1 MMSLVKAVQLLRV
14 AMRATSRSGVS
25 LQDIREEIDCSHRTA
40 QRWTDALEEVFP
52 QTMIGDDEDRQRR
65 WRIPARSVAP
75 LLTPS
80 GDEMAALG
88 TAIAELE
95 ERGLSEPVRLLRDLR
110 EKVRTLSPLV
120 GRARNDVDE
129 EILLQALGHA
139 TRPGPKPSANEGV
152 EAALLDSFK
161 GPFLIEALYR
171 KENGEKRRRRLA
183 PYGLLLGIR
192 RYLVA
197 RDADKSRSSPMQHFR
212 LEGIFEVRVL
222 AETFEVDSQFD
233 LRSHAET
240 GFGSY
245 VDEDAMVDVVWR
257 FAPEAAARARE
268 FLFHPR
274 QKLESEK
281 DGSLLV
287 RFRACGV
294 LEMCWFLYQWGES
307 VEVLQPEELRRM
319 VHPHRQPFIAL
330 P

>member
-1 MMSLVKAVQLLRV
+1 MQ
-14 AMRATSRSGVS
+14 ATGRRGVS
-25 LQDIREEIDCSHRTA
+25 LQDIREETGCSHRTA

-52 QTMIGDDEDRQRR
+52 QAIREDGEDRQRR

-88 TAIAELE
+88 TAIGELE

-110 EKVRTLSPLV
+110 EKVRTLSPSI
-120 GRARNDVDE
+120 GRARSEVDE
-129 EILLQALGHA
+129 EIMLQALGYA
-139 TRPGPKPSANEGV
+139 ALPGPRPVANAEV
-152 EAALLDSFK
+152 EAALLESFK
-161 GPFLIEALYR
+161 GPFLIEAIYE
-171 KENGEKRRRRLA
+171 KEGGEKRLRRLA
-183 PYGLLLGIR
+183 PHGLLLGIR
-192 RYLVA
+192 RYVVA
-197 RDADKSRSSPMQHFR
+197 RDADKAGSSPLQHFR
-212 LEGIFEVRVL
+212 LEGISEVRVL
-222 AETFEVDSQFD
+222 AETFELDPRFE

-245 VDEDAMVDVVWR
+245 VDERDVVDVVWR
-257 FAPEAAARARE
+257 FAPDAAARARQ
-268 FLFHPR
+268 FIFHPR
-274 QKLESEK
+274 QKLEIEK